1 MIESEKK
8 KTLKKPNPILTE
20 KLFLSDYDQFVK
32 YRTIPVLFITHIL
45 LLIVS
50 SYIVITSCFNR
61 ILYSSFRSFP
71 NPDHLIHS
79 CIIIEQ
85 CSLFFSFMYTIKYYH
100 R

>member
-8 KTLKKPNPILTE
+8 KGLKKLNPILTE

-71 NPDHLIHS
+71 NRDHLIH
-79 CIIIEQ
+79 
-85 CSLFFSFMYTIKYYH
+85 
-100 R
+100 